1 MNTQKIRNDSK
12 LKEEKEDNLHLK
24 VNKNIDF
31 ENFFENSITVS
42 EIENKENEQKKFY
55 LNDEDNNINNIE
67 NSINNDI
74 NLEDQSINELNK
86 EIKKSKNNNFKKK
99 ITKEDLNNIP
109 LPIFSCIYCSN
120 DYISF
125 KHLSNEKLSSK
136 YYIQTSIYD
145 MKILDKLIQ
154 KKPLIDQ
161 YNQNSQIIDIIIK
174 NTEYLKKYY
183 STKDSMAFFNNKKY
197 KSFYINNNLKI
208 KNFFLKKFENFIIK
222 KKNKDLT
229 NKKITGNKYTNK
241 NISYNKLSFH
251 NNNSNS
257 IVNDNCNN
265 LLGNIKN
272 NNNTFGTGTC
282 QGTGSYSLS
291 NNIISFS
298 LNNNDNNNNNININM
313 NNVNNILC
321 FNNLNILEN
330 IMEKIEKNEESEND
344 EEGGEEFLNIFG
356 NESQIQNKINKNN
369 ISFEDKFYDIW
380 NPNITT
386 INDEIENVNE
396 IKVDEIKENNN
407 NINNDF
413 NILNNPLK
421 NEKNSKNDFSK
432 IKNNFHINNNNYG
445 KNVNNKLSINKIG
458 KIEKIENN
466 NLQKIYSDRRINEIK
481 QLFNYSHTSYLNNN
495 ILKNKKINIKKKEV
509 NKINFDLNK
518 NNENQNKN
526 NIDYPISKDY
536 FKNNLFK
543 FKSFYMNKNRKNINN
558 NNNNN
563 SNKNLLHYFNNK
575 KSTNID
581 NAESLYHTKD
591 LNKENEKSKKKENEK
606 IKNMTISTCNQEPKN
621 LLFLLKYP
629 KTTSHSNKI
638 NQKIININVS
648 SPKIIKKPFSSYKN
662 SKNNENF
669 ILIKPQERLRNATSR
684 VKKSVDKD
692 KLNFNYIISDFY
704 ENNIKIHNSRN
715 YISKRRAILDKNKN
729 NYGNMI
735 KSNSFLMNGQLKEK
749 KSNNSSCTNF
759 QINFSKIFFKN
770 KANEKINELMKKIN
784 KNNNYKINI
793 NDFAFSNNKKAK
805 EIKDIKEIRKNAQKL
820 NINMH
825 VPLINKRSTSVTRPL
840 MQKKNMIKLKI

>member
-1 MNTQKIRNDSK
+1 MNIQNIKNDSK
-12 LKEEKEDNLHLK
+12 LKEEKEDDLK
-24 VNKNIDF
+24 SKENKNIDF
-31 ENFFENSITVS
+31 DNFFENSITLSV
-42 EIENKENEQKKFY
+42 IENKENEQKNLY
-55 LNDEDNNINNIE
+55 INDENVNINSNIE
-67 NSINNDI
+67 NSININN
-74 NLEDQSINELNK
+74 NLEDKSINELNK
-86 EIKKSKNNNFKKK
+86 EIKKSKNNNIKKR

-120 DYISF
+120 DYVSF
-125 KHLSNEKLSSK
+125 KHLSNEQLSSK

-145 MKILDKLIQ
+145 MKILDNIIQ
-154 KKPLIDQ
+154 KKLPGK
-161 YNQNSQIIDIIIK
+161 YNQNSPLLDIIIK

-183 STKDSMAFFNNKKY
+183 LIKNTTAFFNNEKY
-197 KSFYINNNLKI
+197 KSFYLDNNLKI
-208 KNFFLKKFENFIIK
+208 KYYFLKKFENFIIR

-298 LNNNDNNNNNININM
+298 LNNNDNNNINSNNI
-313 NNVNNILC
+313 NNILC

-715 YISKRRAILDKNKN
+715 YISKRREILDKNKN
-729 NYGNMI
+729 NYGNII
-735 KSNSFLMNGQLKEK
+735 KSNSLLMNGQLKEK
-749 KSNNSSCTNF
+749 KNNNSSCTNF
-759 QINFSKIFFKN
+759 QINLSKIFFKN
-770 KANEKINELMKKIN
+770 KANEKLSELMKKIN
-784 KNNNYKINI
+784 KKNNYKINI

-805 EIKDIKEIRKNAQKL
+805 EIKDIIEIRKNVQIL
-820 NINMH
+820 NMNMP
-825 VPLINKRSTSVTRPL
+825 VPLINKRSASVSRRL
-840 MQKKNMIKLKI
+840 MQKKGMIKLKI

>member
-1 MNTQKIRNDSK
+1 MNIQNIKNDSK
-12 LKEEKEDNLHLK
+12 LKEEKEDDLK
-24 VNKNIDF
+24 SKENKNIDF
-31 ENFFENSITVS
+31 DNFFENSITLSV
-42 EIENKENEQKKFY
+42 IENKENEQKNLY
-55 LNDEDNNINNIE
+55 INDENVNINSNIE
-67 NSINNDI
+67 NSININN
-74 NLEDQSINELNK
+74 NLEDKSINELNK
-86 EIKKSKNNNFKKK
+86 EIKKSKNNNIKKR

-120 DYISF
+120 DYVSF
-125 KHLSNEKLSSK
+125 KHLSNEQLSSK

-145 MKILDKLIQ
+145 MKILDNIIQ
-154 KKPLIDQ
+154 KKLPGK
-161 YNQNSQIIDIIIK
+161 YNQNSPLLDIIIK

-183 STKDSMAFFNNKKY
+183 LIKNTTAFFNNEKY
-197 KSFYINNNLKI
+197 KSFYLDNNLKI
-208 KNFFLKKFENFIIK
+208 KYYFLKKFENFIIR

-298 LNNNDNNNNNININM
+298 LNNNDNNNINSNNI
-313 NNVNNILC
+313 NNILC

-692 KLNFNYIISDFY
+692 KLNYNYIISDFY

-715 YISKRRAILDKNKN
+715 YISKRREILDKNKN
-729 NYGNMI
+729 NYGNII
-735 KSNSFLMNGQLKEK
+735 KSNSLLMNGQLKEK
-749 KSNNSSCTNF
+749 K
-759 QINFSKIFFKN
+759 K
-770 KANEKINELMKKIN
+770 
-784 KNNNYKINI
+784 
-793 NDFAFSNNKKAK
+793 
-805 EIKDIKEIRKNAQKL
+805 
-820 NINMH
+820 
-825 VPLINKRSTSVTRPL
+825 
-840 MQKKNMIKLKI
+840 

>member
-1 MNTQKIRNDSK
+1 MNIQNIKNDSK
-12 LKEEKEDNLHLK
+12 LKEEKEDDFK
-24 VNKNIDF
+24 SKENKNIDF
-31 ENFFENSITVS
+31 DNFFENSITVS
-42 EIENKENEQKKFY
+42 VIENKENEQKNLY
-55 LNDEDNNINNIE
+55 INDDNVNINSNIE
-67 NSINNDI
+67 NSININN
-74 NLEDQSINELNK
+74 NLEDKSINELNK
-86 EIKKSKNNNFKKK
+86 EIKKSKNNNIKKR

-120 DYISF
+120 DYVSF
-125 KHLSNEKLSSK
+125 KHLSNEQLSSK

-145 MKILDKLIQ
+145 MKILDNIIKKKLTG
-154 KKPLIDQ
+154 K
-161 YNQNSQIIDIIIK
+161 YNQNSPLLDIIIK

-183 STKDSMAFFNNKKY
+183 LIKNTTAFFNNEKY
-197 KSFYINNNLKI
+197 KSFYLDNNLKI
-208 KNFFLKKFENFIIK
+208 KYYFLKKLENFIIR

-265 LLGNIKN
+265 LLGNMKN

-298 LNNNDNNNNNININM
+298 LNNNDNNNINSNNN
-313 NNVNNILC
+313 NNILC

-380 NPNITT
+380 NPNITA

-638 NQKIININVS
+638 NQKIININLA

-692 KLNFNYIISDFY
+692 KINFNYIISDFY

-715 YISKRRAILDKNKN
+715 YISKRREILDKNKN
-729 NYGNMI
+729 NYGNII
-735 KSNSFLMNGQLKEK
+735 KSNSLLMNGQLKEK
-749 KSNNSSCTNF
+749 KNNNSSCTNF
-759 QINFSKIFFKN
+759 QINLSKIFFKN
-770 KANEKINELMKKIN
+770 KANEKLSELMKKIN
-784 KNNNYKINI
+784 KKNNYKINI
-793 NDFAFSNNKKAK
+793 NDFAFSNNKKPK
-805 EIKDIKEIRKNAQKL
+805 EIKDIIEIRKNVQIL
-820 NINMH
+820 NMNIP
-825 VPLINKRSTSVTRPL
+825 VPLINKRSASVSRRL
-840 MQKKNMIKLKI
+840 MQKKGMIKLKI